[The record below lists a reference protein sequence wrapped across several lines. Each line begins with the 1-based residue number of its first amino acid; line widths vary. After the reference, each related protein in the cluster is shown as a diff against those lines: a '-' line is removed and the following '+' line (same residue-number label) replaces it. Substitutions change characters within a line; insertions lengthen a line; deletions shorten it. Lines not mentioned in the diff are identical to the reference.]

1 MPKPQTTKA
10 TMNEQDCIQAEQL
23 LRAKIKL
30 VKGRDNPQVGGNI
43 YKVWFR

>member
-10 TMNEQDCIQAEQL
+10 TMNEWDCIQAEWL

-30 VKGRDNPQVGGNI
+30 VKGRDNSVIGGDI
-43 YKVWFR
+43 YKV